1 MKNYKFNLLSF
12 LVFWQFR
19 FLSRQL
25 QTTIMKF
32 LQKFIITVALLTNIV
47 FAIDIT
53 ENKVDRGSVTL
64 SFGEIIIHPGASWSI
79 IDNAFSNFIGKL
91 DVKAK
96 SALYISL
103 TSHLL
108 ALQVSLTTLL
118 HSINNSGIISFD
130 SRVSL
135 TPSSYDLRGLSFT
148 NSGEMYFA
156 ASGRVPSTMSLTSAL
171 WTNTGLLLFYQNQR
185 TSGAVCLGFSLGSIT
200 NSGKICLNNQVYQ
213 QTTQIKGSG
222 CFSANGDST
231 IYIANV
237 LLSVSANQNFHLVD
251 KDSSMIVQAISTT
264 QTFNVYGFGNGNKI
278 GLTLPLI
285 GTILESAHSYDSST
299 GILTLRN
306 FLLEQRFNIGLGYD
320 SSKFLVVTDSGSG
333 IPSTIWGSVT
343 YTGRVPTRALPKSCQ
358 MACKPIPEAP
368 GVKPTDYTT
377 TITKTNTA
385 GNTVTETGAVTILTD
400 KSGSWFTTTS
410 IFPTLTTATS
420 ISITTTLSNEAHIK
434 TTDNT
439 LAKVSSTVDYISA
452 PISSSEFIS
461 LESFVDETLSN
472 ENPILTSTDY
482 ASENSF
488 AISESTFITASD
500 FQATESL
507 VTESYFSKLQSTDSE
522 SFVINTS
529 SAVDNSYVSS
539 SSSADGSSFP
549 EETHM
554 LQTSD
559 SDLSSTAGSESDVT
573 EFSDVSLATAS
584 DSSIA
589 DKSIGTESLY
599 SEISL
604 VSASESTGSIG
615 ELSISGDTLFKTA
628 SETKFVKSSFLSDLI
643 SETSSELFV
652 SSSVSIDM
660 ILETASDSFITS
672 DKVVETP
679 SYSSLNTASNSL
691 IASKPSTDSSS
702 YTADIDFET
711 TTKSFAESPSYF
723 SETVSEI
730 ASKSSLSMVEPSC
743 WSELPFET
751 SIESLIAPSYISSE
765 PAPETASESFIV
777 KPSYSEIASESITKS
792 IISTIE
798 ASISSD
804 IFSDATTGSIVVQPS
819 VSSGISLE
827 IPSESMLFSESS
839 ISKPFISSQSI
850 HECTSDSI
858 LVVPSFFSSD
868 VSFETVE
875 YSSTVSTS
883 VDAEPSYSSEIS
895 LKTPSESFIIS
906 ETFLEPSYS
915 CEVVLATPSES
926 VIASET
932 DVNKPSYSNEAVLQ
946 TPNESFIVG
955 ETGVKESSESSE
967 FALLTPST
975 SFIASETFT
984 VRSFASSEVSFGSDR
999 ESTISTQAIQVE
1011 PSISNDVVLETASE
1025 SFVSKAPTTSEFT
1038 ILSETSIV
1046 EPSILSDLCFETTTQ
1061 STEMAP
1067 SATSVS
1073 YFSSTET
1080 PLASSSSYESSFA
1093 TSSVSAIQ
1101 SINSQVASASFVS
1114 ADSTDSSEAGSS
1126 YTTASAFGPASSAS
1140 EEKFISVWETSN
1152 SGGSFTIESS
1162 TSVASVVTIPLP
1174 FTSNDIIT
1182 EIASTWN
1189 DAKSDSPHT
1198 SESDITSQYNS
1209 RSTSVATRSDSI
1221 SLTDTIEIGFASTWT
1236 AGGSGNGG
1244 SMKSDVS
1251 NQDSYATT
1259 LPTSFL
1265 DTSNSDITTGV
1276 ISTWDAKNFNSYT
1289 SAELSTDPYSSD
1301 DYASSATAALSITE
1315 SIPTTDTINTE
1326 YHSNG
1331 DITTSGGFKE
1341 ISLTSH
1347 YEGGFT
1353 SESAGY
1359 TIASPSGSTQE
1370 FATATITS
1378 CFESKCSENVVT
1390 YISSVSH
1397 STVTTGYED
1406 TRFTGSIFSG
1416 DLASTGDNIVSAL
1429 GRSVT
1434 EATNPFATNTDIA
1447 TTSTVSL
1454 YGDLNDSDSSVS
1466 GYPTN
1471 RSDSNGYANTPTTG
1485 SNTSGDFSQTIETG
1499 LSSFTAIP
1507 FENGSTN
1514 ISNKYL
1520 KFLGTVVSI
1529 LILLI

>member
-1 MKNYKFNLLSF
+1 
-12 LVFWQFR
+12 
-19 FLSRQL
+19 
-25 QTTIMKF
+25 MKF

-185 TSGAVCLGFSLGSIT
+185 TSGAVCLGFPLGSIT

-285 GTILESAHSYDSST
+285 GIILESAHSYDSST

-702 YTADIDFET
+702 YTTDIDFET

-895 LKTPSESFIIS
+895 LKTPSESFIVS

-915 CEVVLATPSES
+915 GEVVLATPSES
-926 VIASET
+926 VVASET

-946 TPNESFIVG
+946 TPSESYILS

-967 FALLTPST
+967 FALSTPST

-984 VRSFASSEVSFGSDR
+984 VQSFASSEVSFGSDR
-999 ESTISTQAIQVE
+999 ESTISTEAIQVE

-1025 SFVSKAPTTSEFT
+1025 SFISKAPTTSEFT

-1046 EPSILSDLCFETTTQ
+1046 EPSILSDLCFETTSQ

-1067 SATSVS
+1067 SATGVS

-1114 ADSTDSSEAGSS
+1114 ADSTDSSEVGSS

-1152 SGGSFTIESS
+1152 SGGSFTLESS
-1162 TSVASVVTIPLP
+1162 TSVASVVTTPLP

-1182 EIASTWN
+1182 EISSTWN
-1189 DAKSDSPHT
+1189 GAKSDSPYT

-1209 RSTSVATRSDSI
+1209 HSTSVATRSDSI
-1221 SLTDTIEIGFASTWT
+1221 SLTDTFEIGFASTWT
-1236 AGGSGNGG
+1236 TGGSGNGG

-1251 NQDSYATT
+1251 NQDSYATM

-1276 ISTWDAKNFNSYT
+1276 VSTWDAKNSNSYT

-1301 DYASSATAALSITE
+1301 GYASSATAALSITE

-1434 EATNPFATNTDIA
+1434 EATNPFATNTNIA

-1485 SNTSGDFSQTIETG
+1485 PNTSNDSSQTIETG

>member
-1 MKNYKFNLLSF
+1 
-12 LVFWQFR
+12 
-19 FLSRQL
+19 
-25 QTTIMKF
+25 MKF

-96 SALYISL
+96 SALYISS

-156 ASGRVPSTMSLTSAL
+156 ASGRVPSTMSLTSAS
-171 WTNTGLLLFYQNQR
+171 WTNTGLLSFYQNQR
-185 TSGAVCLGFSLGSIT
+185 TSGAVCLGFPLGSIT

-285 GTILESAHSYDSST
+285 GIILESAHSYDSST

-320 SSKFLVVTDSGSG
+320 SSKFSVVTDSGSG

-385 GNTVTETGAVTILTD
+385 GNTVTETGAVTISTD

-507 VTESYFSKLQSTDSE
+507 VTESYFSKSQSTDSE

-628 SETKFVKSSFLSDLI
+628 SETKFVKSSFSSDLI

-702 YTADIDFET
+702 YTTDIDFET

-895 LKTPSESFIIS
+895 LKTPSESFIVS

-915 CEVVLATPSES
+915 GEVVLATPSES
-926 VIASET
+926 VVASET

-946 TPNESFIVG
+946 TPSESYILS

-967 FALLTPST
+967 FALSTPST

-984 VRSFASSEVSFGSDR
+984 VQSFASSEVSFGSDR
-999 ESTISTQAIQVE
+999 ESTISTEAIQVE

-1025 SFVSKAPTTSEFT
+1025 SFISKAPTTSEFT

-1046 EPSILSDLCFETTTQ
+1046 EPSILSDLRFETTSQ

-1067 SATSVS
+1067 SATGVS

-1114 ADSTDSSEAGSS
+1114 ADSTDSSEVGSS

-1152 SGGSFTIESS
+1152 SGGSFTLESS
-1162 TSVASVVTIPLP
+1162 TSVASVVTTPLP

-1182 EIASTWN
+1182 EISSTWN
-1189 DAKSDSPHT
+1189 GAKSDSPHT

-1209 RSTSVATRSDSI
+1209 HSTSVATRSDSI
-1221 SLTDTIEIGFASTWT
+1221 SLTDTFEIGFASTWT
-1236 AGGSGNGG
+1236 TGGSGNGG

-1251 NQDSYATT
+1251 NQDSYATM

-1276 ISTWDAKNFNSYT
+1276 VSTWDAKNSNSYT

-1301 DYASSATAALSITE
+1301 GYASSATAALSITE

-1416 DLASTGDNIVSAL
+1416 DLASTGDNIVSAS

-1434 EATNPFATNTDIA
+1434 DATNPFATNTDIG

-1499 LSSFTAIP
+1499 SSSFTAIP

>member
-751 SIESLIAPSYISSE
+751 PIESLIAPSYISSE

-895 LKTPSESFIIS
+895 LKTPSESFIIR
-906 ETFLEPSYS
+906 ETLLEPSYS
-915 CEVVLATPSES
+915 GEVVFATPSES
-926 VIASET
+926 VVASET

-946 TPNESFIVG
+946 TPSESYIVS

-967 FALLTPST
+967 FALSTPST

-984 VRSFASSEVSFGSDR
+984 VQSFASSEVSFGSDR
-999 ESTISTQAIQVE
+999 ESTISTEAIQVE

-1025 SFVSKAPTTSEFT
+1025 SFISKAPTTSEFT

-1046 EPSILSDLCFETTTQ
+1046 EPSILSDLCFETTSQ

-1067 SATSVS
+1067 SATGVS

-1114 ADSTDSSEAGSS
+1114 ADSTDSSEVGSS

-1152 SGGSFTIESS
+1152 SGGSFTLESS
-1162 TSVASVVTIPLP
+1162 TSVASVVTTPLP
-1174 FTSNDIIT
+1174 LTSNDIIT
-1182 EIASTWN
+1182 EISSTWN
-1189 DAKSDSPHT
+1189 GAKSDSSHT
-1198 SESDITSQYNS
+1198 SESDITSQSNS
-1209 RSTSVATRSDSI
+1209 HSTSVATRSESI

-1236 AGGSGNGG
+1236 TGGSGNGG

-1251 NQDSYATT
+1251 NQDSYATM

-1276 ISTWDAKNFNSYT
+1276 VSTWDAKNSNSYT

-1301 DYASSATAALSITE
+1301 GYASSATAALSITE

-1499 LSSFTAIP
+1499 LSSFTVIP

>member
-1 MKNYKFNLLSF
+1 
-12 LVFWQFR
+12 
-19 FLSRQL
+19 
-25 QTTIMKF
+25 MKF

-96 SALYISL
+96 GALYISL

-185 TSGAVCLGFSLGSIT
+185 TSGAVCLGFPLGSIT

-488 AISESTFITASD
+488 AISDSTFITASD

-507 VTESYFSKLQSTDSE
+507 VTESYFSKLQSSDSE

-559 SDLSSTAGSESDVT
+559 SDLSSTAGSESHFT
-573 EFSDVSLATAS
+573 EFSDVSLTTAS

-652 SSSVSIDM
+652 SSSVSTDM

-679 SYSSLNTASNSL
+679 SYSDELAFETVSETIINSFVSSESSLNTASNSL
-691 IASKPSTDSSS
+691 IASQPSTDSSS
-702 YTADIDFET
+702 YTTDIDFET
-711 TTKSFAESPSYF
+711 TTESFVESPSYF

-730 ASKSSLSMVEPSC
+730 ASKSSLSMVEPSS

-751 SIESLIAPSYISSE
+751 PIESLIAPSYISSD

-798 ASISSD
+798 ASISGD
-804 IFSDATTGSIVVQPS
+804 IFSEATTGSIVVQPS

-827 IPSESMLFSESS
+827 TPSESMLFSESS

-850 HECTSDSI
+850 HESTSDSI

-883 VDAEPSYSSEIS
+883 VDAELSYSSEIS

-906 ETFLEPSYS
+906 ETLLEPFYS
-915 CEVVLATPSES
+915 GEVVFATPSES
-926 VIASET
+926 VVASET

-946 TPNESFIVG
+946 TPSESFIVS

-967 FALLTPST
+967 FALSTPST

-984 VRSFASSEVSFGSDR
+984 VQSFASSEVSFGSDR
-999 ESTISTQAIQVE
+999 ESTISTEAIQVE
-1011 PSISNDVVLETASE
+1011 PSISNDMVLKTASE
-1025 SFVSKAPTTSEFT
+1025 SFISKAPTTSEFT

-1046 EPSILSDLCFETTTQ
+1046 EPSILSDLRFETTSQ

-1114 ADSTDSSEAGSS
+1114 ADSTDSSEVGSS
-1126 YTTASAFGPASSAS
+1126 YTTTSAFGPASSAS
-1140 EEKFISVWETSN
+1140 EENFISVWETSN
-1152 SGGSFTIESS
+1152 SGGSFTLESS
-1162 TSVASVVTIPLP
+1162 TSVASVVTTPLP

-1182 EIASTWN
+1182 EISSTWN

-1236 AGGSGNGG
+1236 TGGSGNGG

-1276 ISTWDAKNFNSYT
+1276 ILTWDAKNSNSYT

-1301 DYASSATAALSITE
+1301 GYASSATAALSITE

-1331 DITTSGGFKE
+1331 GITTSGGFKE

-1466 GYPTN
+1466 GYPIN